1 MVAPQIFQLSVASA
15 FDNLDRQQK
24 LYAHYMF
31 KAAWSGSRIIFR
43 QVSPE
48 ANSIFDFIMA
58 LYRSC
63 DGDWEHLAR
72 RENLDVCEVQPFL
85 DYAVTF
91 LSNMGNYYGSG
102 DQKFTPDIS
111 KGKLARSAASA
122 ASRAATLWE
131 QIKDPM
137 FLIPLF
143 GLGLP

>member
-72 RENLDVCEVQPFL
+72 RENLD
-85 DYAVTF
+85 
-91 LSNMGNYYGSG
+91 GSG